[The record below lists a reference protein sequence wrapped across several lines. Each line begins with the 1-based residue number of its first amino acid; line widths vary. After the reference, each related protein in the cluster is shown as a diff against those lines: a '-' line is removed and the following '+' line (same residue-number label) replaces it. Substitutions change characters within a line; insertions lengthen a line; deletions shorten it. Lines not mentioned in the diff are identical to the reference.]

1 MSTRATIA
9 VRRKDSFYDAA
20 YLHFDGYPDHTGETL
35 MQHHN
40 TQSSAE
46 TLIACGDLRCLDRKM
61 GTPERFA
68 DGRPPAILPT
78 HDSLVEFAKN
88 CGAQYVYVFDD
99 GAWSCKEL

>member
-1 MSTRATIA
+1 MSTRAMIA

-20 YLHFDGYPDHTGETL
+20 YLHFDGYPEHTGETL

-40 TQSSAE
+40 THTAAE
-46 TLIACGDLRCLDRKM
+46 TLVAGGELRCLDRKT
-61 GTPERFA
+61 GTPERYA
-68 DGRPPAILPT
+68 NARPPAILPT
-78 HDSLVEFAKN
+78 HDSLIEFAKN